1 MTRASQPAGGSDRVR
16 DMAGGAFEGKVAL
29 IGRIDVPATNLRG
42 AYLVARSVIPH
53 TRRQPNVGSWKR
65 DLGIGQK

>member
-1 MTRASQPAGGSDRVR
+1 
-16 DMAGGAFEGKVAL
+16 MAGGVLEGTVAL

-53 TRRQPNVGSWKR
+53 TGRQLNVRSWKR
-65 DLGIGQK
+65 DLEIGQK